1 MRIIKR
7 LTAMLLLLA
16 MIIPFAG
23 CGNIRDFVEN
33 RLKPASDT
41 SGAGYN
47 IYYISRSETGISG
60 FAYQLTKTNEN
71 EIIDECLE
79 ALAAD
84 PQDSAYRAVLTG
96 SSKLTEHHYDKAHKT
111 LEIYF
116 DAGYLDQPQQTQ
128 LLTRA
133 AVVKTMTQF
142 RNIVD
147 YVSINIGGQWLS
159 DEEGNPL
166 KLDNSEYVSE
176 ITNDLDLLKDAKMTI
191 YFVSQKSGKLSAYE
205 AQQRYYNYSG
215 DSLAAVVMDMLLRGP
230 VGETYTATLSSST
243 QVRSIHISDGI
254 CSVDFNQAFLTPVEN
269 VSFEQTVY
277 SVVNT
282 LCELSKVSSVLITVE
297 GNVPENV
304 PDGIDLSAPLSP
316 RAELNE

>member
-1 MRIIKR
+1 MKNVKR
-7 LTAMLLLLA
+7 LMAMLLILL
-16 MIIPFAG
+16 MLIPLAG
-23 CGNIRDFVEN
+23 CQNIRDYAEN
-33 RLKPASDT
+33 RLKRSSDT

-47 IYYISRSETGISG
+47 IYYISRNETGISG

-71 EIIDECLE
+71 DIIDECLE
-79 ALAAD
+79 ALASD
-84 PQDSAYRAVLTG
+84 PQDASYRAVLTG
-96 SSKLTEHHYDKAHKT
+96 ASKLKEHHYDKDHKT

-116 DAGYLDQPQQTQ
+116 DAGYLDQPNQTQ

-142 RNIVD
+142 RNIVE
-147 YVSINIGGQWLS
+147 YVSINIGGQWLA

-176 ITNDLDLLKDAKMTI
+176 ITNDLDLLKDAKMSI
-191 YFVSQKSGKLSAYE
+191 YFVSQKTLKLSAYE

-230 VGETYTATLSSST
+230 VGDNYIGTLSSST

-269 VSFEQTVY
+269 VTFEQTVY

-282 LCELSKVSSVLITVE
+282 LCELSKVSSVLITVD

-304 PDGIDLSAPLSP
+304 PEGIDLSAPLSP
-316 RAELNE
+316 RAELYE